1 MSKNQHTRSSVFPF
15 PCQPNVLPSPQHN
28 LSLHL
33 KITALGKK
41 RIYSDFC
48 QNPKLKW
55 VVLDVNWLLLFKSSL
70 WIPYQSGHHPILRF
84 ANNNWNWEDCIFCFL
99 HVSLVRVKVDPI
111 IFPIFKK
118 ILFQNKGNIWNWSI
132 LQFDRC
138 TALLVDKSWKIS
150 SECSLE
156 KYLLFPLACWTLFK
170 KVTYYVEHF
179 FIGKN
184 DRQTQMFPK

>member
-1 MSKNQHTRSSVFPF
+1 M
-15 PCQPNVLPSPQHN
+15 
-28 LSLHL
+28 
-33 KITALGKK
+33 
-41 RIYSDFC
+41 
-48 QNPKLKW
+48 
-55 VVLDVNWLLLFKSSL
+55 LDVNWLLLFKSSL

-132 LQFDRC
+132 LQFDHC
-138 TALLVDKSWKIS
+138 TALVDKSWKIS

-156 KYLLFPLACWTLFK
+156 KYLLFPLACWTLSHIMWSTFSLVK
-170 KVTYYVEHF
+170 MIVKLKCSQNNLVGSPFQTDSYIFQAHF
-179 FIGKN
+179 
-184 DRQTQMFPK
+184 